1 MRELPMFQSARGPR
15 FGCDGSIATWLP
27 IVFDRRQVRSH
38 RRDTKCPSWG
48 LFSFPNCFCY
58 VGIINHL
65 WSSKVSMM
73 PAQLSRT
80 QAGVPLSVAAFC
92 IWLARAKPGERFE
105 YYRGRLGIDRVKG
118 TSSTQGQN
126 AAS

>member
-1 MRELPMFQSARGPR
+1 M
-15 FGCDGSIATWLP
+15 
-27 IVFDRRQVRSH
+27 
-38 RRDTKCPSWG
+38 
-48 LFSFPNCFCY
+48 
-58 VGIINHL
+58 INHL
-65 WSSKVSMM
+65 WSPKMNMM
-73 PAQLSRT
+73 RAQLSQTR
-80 QAGVPLSVAAFC
+80 ASVPLSMAAFC